1 MLHNIILI
9 NSCSGQLKKGVK
21 YFPKYIKQFI
31 KPKYN
36 IISSE
41 HSSNNIFFNSA
52 DSYSDLQNYKTSINI
67 GGDHSITIS
76 TGAKSLNYYE
86 DVKFIWIDAHPDINT
101 YDKSSS
107 KNFHGM
113 PLAFLTGLDKS
124 IKFPFIKKYLK
135 MENIFYIGIRDID
148 CFEREII
155 DKYNIEYITTEKV
168 NSNYEDVSN
177 ELKKFINNKPIH
189 LSFDV
194 DSLDPKYISTTGT
207 MVKNGLDIIP
217 AKYILDT
224 ILNEEHVVG
233 LDIVEMNLDLDVKNR
248 KKSLDNFRYL
258 FSHIFN

>member
-1 MLHNIILI
+1 MLNNIILI

-36 IISSE
+36 IITSD
-41 HSSNNIFFNSA
+41 HDFDNIFFNSS
-52 DSYSDLQNYKTSINI
+52 DSYLYLNNYKKSINI

-76 TGAKSLNYYE
+76 TGAKSLNYYN

-101 YDKSSS
+101 YNKSIT

-124 IKFPFIKKYLK
+124 IYFPFIKNYLK
-135 MENIFYIGIRDID
+135 MENLFYIGIRDID
-148 CFEREII
+148 NFEREII
-155 DKYNIEYITTEKV
+155 DKYNIKYITSEKV
-168 NSNYEDVSN
+168 NSNYENVYN
-177 ELKKFINNKPIH
+177 ELKTFINNKPVH

-194 DSLDPKYISTTGT
+194 DSLDPKHISTTGT
-207 MVKNGLDIIP
+207 IVKNGLDIIP
-217 AKYILDT
+217 AKHILDK
-224 ILNEEHVVG
+224 ILYEQNVVG
-233 LDIVEMNLDLDVKNR
+233 LDIVEMNLDLDRKNR
-248 KKSLDNFRYL
+248 EKSLDNFRYL